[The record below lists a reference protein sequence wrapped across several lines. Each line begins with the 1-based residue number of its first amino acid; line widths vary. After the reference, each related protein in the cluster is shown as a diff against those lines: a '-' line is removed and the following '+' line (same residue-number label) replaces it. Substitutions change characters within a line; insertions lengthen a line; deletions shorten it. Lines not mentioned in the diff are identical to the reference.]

1 MLPSSQVCMGP
12 GTETSPIVRK
22 DTKLDLRGKALFD
35 PDSTPGVNTSET
47 WDMAWLGVPEP

>member
-1 MLPSSQVCMGP
+1 MGP